1 MRAIITV
8 LGLGLSG
15 RAASAGAATSAV
27 PPPALD
33 TGHVLSV
40 LLGLLIVLATI
51 AVLAW
56 ALRHLFRVGAGGEGF
71 VQVLGSTS
79 LGARERVVLL
89 QVGGEQILVGVAP
102 GRVQTL
108 HVLDEPVTLP
118 APGAAPG
125 FQAQL
130 ARFLGRPAMG
140 ERSEV
145 GGRRE

>member
-1 MRAIITV
+1 MRTSITV
-8 LGLGLSG
+8 LGLGLPG
-15 RAASAGAATSAV
+15 RAAWAASAPSAA

-40 LLGLLIVLATI
+40 LLGLLAVLAII

-56 ALRHLFRVGAGGEGF
+56 ALRHLFRVGVGAEGL
-71 VQVLGSTS
+71 VRVLGSTS

-89 QVGGEQILVGVAP
+89 QVGGEQVLVGVAP

-118 APGAAPG
+118 SPGAAPG
-125 FQAQL
+125 FHAQL

-140 ERSEV
+140 ERREV
-145 GGRRE
+145 GERRE